1 MRSSV
6 CAQASAAELAILLV
20 AAVSDDV
27 AALAQ
32 PVGHD
37 RQAVADKEA
46 VHHVSTGGRGAFRG
60 ERRQ

>member
-1 MRSSV
+1 MIIGG
-6 CAQASAAELAILLV
+6 ELAILLV

-32 PVGHD
+32 PVGDD